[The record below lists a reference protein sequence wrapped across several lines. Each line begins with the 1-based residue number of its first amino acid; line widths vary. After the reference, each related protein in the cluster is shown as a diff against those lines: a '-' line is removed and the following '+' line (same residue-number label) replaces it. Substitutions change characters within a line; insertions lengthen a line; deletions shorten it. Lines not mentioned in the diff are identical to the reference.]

1 MGGGGRVLTQK
12 EQNAKYLNHYADFI
26 KYIKHFDLD
35 KQEIELKEESVNAAY
50 QVLNQEIIR
59 NLDYDNLIKIKLLKI
74 IFESDDVDKMLKF
87 NLKKIRW
94 MIRNDYEIGFTLDK
108 LENLIKRSVSNSLEY
123 AKMIENRFK
132 KGEKVIAESNE
143 IKFVPKGYVYQEL
156 VLPALEYAKIIGG
169 RFELGE
175 EKIAKNTKYIH
186 EYSKVVGVLPE
197 ELHNIL
203 IASCL

>member
-12 EQNAKYLNHYADFI
+12 EQNAKYLNHYANFI

-35 KQEIELKEESVNAAY
+35 KQEIELKEESVEAAY
-50 QVLNQEIIR
+50 QVLCQEIIR
-59 NLDYDNLIKIKLLKI
+59 NLDSSNKIKIKLLKI
-74 IFESDDVDKMLKF
+74 IFESDDAGTMLEF

-94 MIRNDYEIGFTLDK
+94 MISRDYDIGFTLDK
-108 LENLIKRSVSNSLEY
+108 LENLIKNSAPHSLKY
-123 AKMIENRFK
+123 ALKIEDRFE
-132 KGEKVIAESNE
+132 KGEKAIAESDE
-143 IKFVPKGYVYQEL
+143 IKFTPNGHVCPII

-175 EKIAKNTKYIH
+175 EKIAKNTEYIH
-186 EYSKVVGVLPE
+186 EYSKVVGMLPE

>member
-12 EQNAKYLNHYADFI
+12 EQNAEYLNSYADFI

-35 KQEIELKEESVNAAY
+35 KQEIELKEESVEAAY
-50 QVLNQEIIR
+50 QVLSQEIIR
-59 NLDYDNLIKIKLLKI
+59 NLDYDNKIIIKLLKI
-74 IFESDDVDKMLKF
+74 IFESDDIDKMLKF
-87 NLKKIRW
+87 DLKEIRW
-94 MIRNDYEIGFTLDK
+94 MIRNDYKIGFTLEK
-108 LENLIKRSVSNSLEY
+108 LENLIKRSASNSLKY
-123 AKMIENRFK
+123 AQKIEDRFE
-132 KGEKVIAESNE
+132 KGEKAMAKSDE
-143 IKFVPKGYVYQEL
+143 IKFIPNGHVCPII

-175 EKIAKNTKYIH
+175 EKIAKNTEYIH
-186 EYSKVVGVLPE
+186 EYSKVVGMLPE

>member
-1 MGGGGRVLTQK
+1 MGGGRRVITQK
-12 EQNAKYLNHYADFI
+12 EQNAEYLNDYADFI

-35 KQEIELKEESVNAAY
+35 KQEIELKEESVEAAY
-50 QVLNQEIIR
+50 QVLSQEIIR
-59 NLDYDNLIKIKLLKI
+59 NLDYDNLIKLKLLKI

-87 NLKKIRW
+87 NLKRIRW

-108 LENLIKRSVSNSLEY
+108 LENLIKRSASNSLEY
-123 AKMIENRFK
+123 AKNIEDRFE
-132 KGEKVIAESNE
+132 KGEKVLAKSNE
-143 IKFVPKGYVYQEL
+143 ISFAPKGYTYPSL

-175 EKIAKNTKYIH
+175 EKIAKKTEYIH
-186 EYSKVVGVLPE
+186 EYSKVVGMLPE

>member
-1 MGGGGRVLTQK
+1 MGGGRRVLTQK
-12 EQNAKYLNHYADFI
+12 EQNAQYLKCYANFI
-26 KYIKHFDLD
+26 KYIKHFDID
-35 KQEIELKEESVNAAY
+35 KQEIELKDESVEAAY
-50 QVLNQEIIR
+50 YVLCQEIVR
-59 NLDYDNLIKIKLLKI
+59 NLDYYNKIKIKLLKI
-74 IFESDDVDKMLKF
+74 IFESEDVEKMLSY

-108 LENLIKRSVSNSLEY
+108 LENLIKNNASDSLEY
-123 AKMIENRFK
+123 ASKIEDRFE
-132 KGEKVIAESNE
+132 KGEKAIAKSNE
-143 IKFVPKGYVYQEL
+143 ISFTPKGSISSRR

-186 EYSKVVGVLPE
+186 EYSKVVGILPE
-197 ELHNIL
+197 KLHNML